1 MLFFNKKKIS
11 NTDVFSGYT
20 DWHSHLLPG
29 VDDGVKTIDT
39 SLSILARYE
48 ELGVRRVWLTP
59 HIMEDIPNTTESLRQ
74 RFDELKSKYTG
85 NIQLSLASEN
95 MLDNIFEERLEQN
108 DLLPIGENGDQL
120 LVETSYYNSP
130 VNFWDILDRIQ
141 RKGYY
146 VLLAH
151 PERYRYMDN
160 DDYERLHEM
169 RVRLQLNVPSLIG
182 FYGQEAK
189 KKSEWLINRGYYDVT
204 GYDIHSARALEFILK
219 GEIGKKSLKQ
229 LQALITTK

>member
-108 DLLPIGENGDQL
+108 DLLPIGDNGDQL

-204 GYDIHSARALEFILK
+204 GYDIHSARALEFIHK
-219 GEIGKKSLKQ
+219 GEICMKSLKQ

>member
-1 MLFFNKKKIS
+1 MLLNKKKKIS

-108 DLLPIGENGDQL
+108 DLLPIGDNGDQL
-120 LVETSYYNSP
+120 LVETSYYNAP

>member
-39 SLSILARYE
+39 SLSILAHYE
-48 ELGVRRVWLTP
+48 EIGVQRVWLTP

-108 DLLPIGENGDQL
+108 DLLPIGDNGDQL

-204 GYDIHSARALEFILK
+204 GYDLHSARALEFILK

-229 LQALITTK
+229 LQALISTK